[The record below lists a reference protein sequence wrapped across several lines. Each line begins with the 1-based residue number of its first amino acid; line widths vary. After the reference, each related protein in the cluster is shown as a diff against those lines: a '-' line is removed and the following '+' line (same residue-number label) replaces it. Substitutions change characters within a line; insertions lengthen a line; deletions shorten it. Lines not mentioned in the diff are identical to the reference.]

1 MGRCNK
7 KIFKITLFSLSLAI
21 CGTVLADGASQLQD
35 AELKTF
41 MVPKYNLETKKLEY
55 ILTGKDAETVG
66 TLVKIV
72 DAKLEV
78 LGKDGKSIDIVIT
91 TPEAFYDRV
100 ADTVKGDKDV
110 HYRSLQMDADGVGFN
125 VSNLNKTIHIEK
137 DVKMW
142 IYQKGRG
149 KQSEVAHKKSE
160 KKEADK
166 KESKKSGTIDLT
178 DEADSAVVDNS
189 KIKQSE
195 TAVSSKEK
203 EETTSPIDKNAKE
216 EDLINSNDESER
228 SSGSG
233 KTDDVKANSKKD
245 TAAATESVDNKPEAS
260 EPADVAETTEV
271 DHGKGRPDE
280 DIPSE
285 KDKKKDSIA
294 LDKSA
299 NESGLTELK
308 DKPGDLSD
316 NNESEQL
323 LNPVVSPKDN
333 KYTPSLERNDKK
345 SEADDYWLD
354 TNDFSNR

>member
-7 KIFKITLFSLSLAI
+7 KIFKIILFSLSLAI

-55 ILTGKDAETVG
+55 ILTGKDAETIG
-66 TLVKIV
+66 TLVKIN

-78 LGKDGKSIDIVIT
+78 LGKEGKSIDIVIT

-100 ADTVKGDKDV
+100 ADTIKGDKDV

-149 KQSEVAHKKSE
+149 KQSEAAQKKN
-160 KKEADK
+160 DK
-166 KESKKSGTIDLT
+166 NESKKSGIIDLT
-178 DEADSAVVDNS
+178 DEPDSAVVDNS
-189 KIKQSE
+189 KLEQSE
-195 TAVSSKEK
+195 TAVSSKENK
-203 EETTSPIDKNAKE
+203 EIAEPVDKSVKEKDSVNSNEKAENSPGAGETEEAKSNLTKNAAE
-216 EDLINSNDESER
+216 
-228 SSGSG
+228 
-233 KTDDVKANSKKD
+233 T
-245 TAAATESVDNKPEAS
+245 TESVDSKSEKPEPANIAENSETDQSKGNSEEDTAS
-260 EPADVAETTEV
+260 
-271 DHGKGRPDE
+271 GKDQ
-280 DIPSE
+280 
-285 KDKKKDSIA
+285 KDTIV

-299 NESGLTELK
+299 NESGLTDLK
-308 DKPGDLSD
+308 DKPDSKLSD
-316 NNESEQL
+316 NNESEHL
-323 LNPVVSPKDN
+323 LNPVVSPRENMDI
-333 KYTPSLERNDKK
+333 PSLERNDKEG
-345 SEADDYWLD
+345 EADNYWLD